1 MTGRAHVYGDNV
13 DTDRL
18 FPGRYLFAVND
29 DDIRAHALE
38 DLDPTFRERVQPGDV
53 VFGGKNFGCGSS
65 REQAVACLRLF
76 DVRAVVAR
84 GFARIY
90 FRNAIN
96 NGVAPVVC
104 PEAVDAVQGGDEVE
118 VDLTAGVVRNHTQG
132 TEHPFEPLPDFLQDI
147 LDAGGLVAH
156 LRRQVLAGTLRNP

>member
-18 FPGRYLFAVND
+18 FPGRYLFAVSD

-38 DLDPTFRERVQPGDV
+38 DLDPTFREHVRPGDV

-65 REQAVACLRLF
+65 REQAVACLRLLG
-76 DVRAVVAR
+76 VRAVVAR

-90 FRNAIN
+90 FRNAVN

-104 PEAVDAVQGGDEVE
+104 PEAVDAVQDGDEVE
-118 VDLTAGVVRNHTQG
+118 VDLAAGVVRNRTRG
-132 TEHPFEPLPDFLQDI
+132 LEHPFDPLPGFLQDI

-156 LRRQVLAGTLRNP
+156 LRRQVLAGTLGAP